1 MGGVMDMSITNIL
14 LLVLLVLVIVI
25 LAKKV

>member
-14 LLVLLVLVIVI
+14 LLVVLVLVIVI